1 MKLVL
6 SIAAGVFVAGML
18 IWWVSDPDGFRHKTI
33 GYSQSEIDQS
43 WDKVRTQE
51 ALVNREL
58 DERLLEAKR
67 RNVELRYGEAPAAKY
82 ELCHK
87 YPPTTKQHQ
96 LECKKLD
103 DQLARDDARDEKK
116 NPW

>member
-6 SIAAGVFVAGML
+6 SIAAGVLIAGLL
-18 IWWVSDPDGFRHKTI
+18 IWWMSDPNGFRHKLF

-43 WDKVRTQE
+43 WERVHAQE
-51 ALVNREL
+51 AEVHREL
-58 DERLLEAKR
+58 DERLLQAKIR
-67 RNVELRYGEAPAAKY
+67 HVELVYGEATAATYK
-82 ELCHK
+82 LCHK
-87 YPPTTKQHQ
+87 WPPTTKQHQ

-103 DQLARDDARDEKK
+103 DRIARDDARDAKK